1 MTFSLKIGGN
11 HLFKIRGILFVKHFE
26 IKLCLYFSVSQE
38 KKMVFTF
45 KAKSCLGIKVCTDV
59 LHWK

>member
-1 MTFSLKIGGN
+1 MTFSLKIGEN

-38 KKMVFTF
+38 KKNGFHIQS
-45 KAKSCLGIKVCTDV
+45 KELPGDKG
-59 LHWK
+59 LH

>member
-1 MTFSLKIGGN
+1 MTFNLEIGEN
-11 HLFKIRGILFVKHFE
+11 HLCKIRGILLDKHFE

-59 LHWK
+59 LH